1 MIKGREVEA
10 TGMAWV
16 TGVRQM
22 GTQAQQ
28 GREALAK
35 KGNTPNN
42 RKGAL
47 PEPQGTLYTLMGPPQ
62 ALTSELE
69 PLVASSPIQ

>member
-10 TGMAWV
+10 TGMARV
-16 TGVRQM
+16 TGVQQM
-22 GTQAQQ
+22 GTQVQQ

-47 PEPQGTLYTLMGPPQ
+47 PEPQGTLYTLMEPPQ

>member
-10 TGMAWV
+10 TGMARV

-69 PLVASSPIQ
+69 LLVASSPIQ

>member
-10 TGMAWV
+10 TGMARV

-47 PEPQGTLYTLMGPPQ
+47 PEPQGTLYTLMEPPQ

>member
-1 MIKGREVEA
+1 MVKGRELEA
-10 TGMAWV
+10 TGMARV
-16 TGVRQM
+16 TGVLQM
-22 GTQAQQ
+22 GAQAHQ

-47 PEPQGTLYTLMGPPQ
+47 PEPQGTLCTLMELPQ

-69 PLVASSPIQ
+69 PLGLQA